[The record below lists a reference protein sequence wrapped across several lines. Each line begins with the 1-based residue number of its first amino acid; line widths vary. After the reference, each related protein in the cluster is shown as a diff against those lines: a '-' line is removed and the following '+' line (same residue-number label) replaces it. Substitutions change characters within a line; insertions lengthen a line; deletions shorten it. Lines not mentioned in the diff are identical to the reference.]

1 MIRAVAAMFLI
12 LCGTVAHAESN
23 AAERLLLARD
33 HKGVLYVGYAE
44 EGRVAARYEDGLQTD
59 LATGLGKLAGIA
71 VDDARNVCVS
81 SVSHGVVYCIDR
93 QGVMSVAVRNVA
105 GTGDLVLARNGDI
118 ILVTSKGVQTFSKG
132 GQ

>member
-1 MIRAVAAMFLI
+1 MVRAIAAMFLI
-12 LCGTVAHAESN
+12 LCGTVAHAESDV
-23 AAERLLLARD
+23 AERLLLARD

-44 EGRVAARYEDGLQTD
+44 EGRVAARYEDSSQTD

-71 VDDARNVCVS
+71 VDDARNVYVS

-93 QGVMSVAVRNVA
+93 QGMLSEAVRNIEGA
-105 GTGDLVLARNGDI
+105 GDI
-118 ILVTSKGVQTFSKG
+118 ALTRDGDVVLVTREGVRTFSKA

>member
-1 MIRAVAAMFLI
+1 MVRALAITFLI
-12 LCGTVAHAESN
+12 LCGTVAHAEN
-23 AAERLLLARD
+23 DVAKRLLLARD

-44 EGRVAARYEDGLQTD
+44 EGRVAAQYEDGSQTD

-93 QGVMSVAVRNVA
+93 QGGVTEAVRNVVGA
-105 GTGDLVLARNGDI
+105 GDI
-118 ILVTSKGVQTFSKG
+118 ALTRDGDVVLVTKDGVRTFAKAR
-132 GQ
+132 Q